1 MSQTASAA
9 AGAAVRPAAPG
20 GGAMN
25 GARVAAA
32 IALRDLRAVARAR
45 SQLYSSVLTPLMLLV
60 FLGNGVSQGLE
71 PSRLPAG
78 NFTAYLV
85 AGTVVM
91 TSVFSSTFSS
101 ASYYRDRDS
110 GFLRL
115 LLSSPHDP
123 RTVLLGKSLAAL
135 LIGAVQAFLVL
146 AVAAPF
152 VDFGWQH
159 GMAAGFG
166 LALLTV
172 VLLNLMLTGLAQALA
187 TRVQSM
193 QGFHLI
199 MNLALFPLLFFSGAF
214 FPVDGLPAWMKALAY
229 VNPLT
234 YAVDALQLATYATG
248 SGGFIGYGV
257 DFAVLA
263 VLGAAVYA
271 LGFSR
276 LPKLTWSGQ

>member
-1 MSQTASAA
+1 MNRPSTAR
-9 AGAAVRPAAPG
+9 AV
-20 GGAMN
+20 
-25 GARVAAA
+25 AA
-32 IALRDLRAVARAR
+32 IAARDLRAVVRAR
-45 SQLYSSVLTPLMLLV
+45 SQLYSSILTPLIFLV

-115 LLSSPHDP
+115 LLSSPHSP
-123 RTVLLGKSLAAL
+123 RAVMLGKSLAAL
-135 LIGAVQAFLVL
+135 VIGALQATIVL
-146 AVAAPF
+146 GLAAPF
-152 VDFGWQH
+152 VDFGWRH
-159 GMAAGFG
+159 GVAGG
-166 LALLTV
+166 LALALLTV
-172 VLLNLMLTGLAQALA
+172 ALLNLMLTGLAQALA

-214 FPVDGLPAWMKALAY
+214 FPTEGLPAWMKVLAY
-229 VNPLT
+229 ANPLT

-248 SGGFIGYGV
+248 PDGFIGYGV
-257 DFAVLA
+257 DFAVL
-263 VLGAAVYA
+263 VGLGVAVYA
-271 LGFSR
+271 LGLSR
-276 LPKLTWSGQ
+276 VPKLTWSGA